1 LTTTGFAGKAVQKK
15 NQRRKLMKDL
25 DALLKAFA
33 DGLETMA
40 EGIHAIAKKVDDLA
54 KGEAPEKPTKAKPA
68 AKRKAAAK
76 KKTVA
81 SSRKAPKK
89 AKSEDT
95 KPQTAPDKVLEVIKG
110 SGDGVNNQTIM
121 KETGLN
127 QKQVSSA
134 LLRLKKYG
142 KIKSVKRGVHTAV

>member
-1 LTTTGFAGKAVQKK
+1 LTTASSAGNDAGQKTP
-15 NQRRKLMKDL
+15 RRKPMKDL
-25 DALLKAFA
+25 DALLKAVA
-33 DGLETMA
+33 DGLNAMA

-54 KGEAPEKPTKAKPA
+54 KGDAPEKPTKAKPA

-76 KKTVA
+76 KKAVA
-81 SSRKAPKK
+81 PSRKAPKK
-89 AKSEDT
+89 DKTEGT

-110 SGDGVNNQTIM
+110 SGDGVDNVTLSKQ
-121 KETGLN
+121 TGLN

-134 LLRLKKYG
+134 LMRLKKYG

>member
-1 LTTTGFAGKAVQKK
+1 
-15 NQRRKLMKDL
+15 MKDL
-25 DALLKAFA
+25 DALLKAVA

-54 KGEAPEKPTKAKPA
+54 KGEAPEKPAKTKPA

-81 SSRKAPKK
+81 SSRKAPRK
-89 AKSEDT
+89 AKPEST
-95 KPQTAPDKVLEVIKG
+95 KPQTAPDKVLEVIQK
-110 SGDGVNNQTIM
+110 SGTGVDNATIS

-134 LLRLKKYG
+134 LIRLKKKARSSPSKEG
-142 KIKSVKRGVHTAV
+142 FTLRPDLPLFSCHLKKAESSRLCF

>member
-1 LTTTGFAGKAVQKK
+1 
-15 NQRRKLMKDL
+15 MKDL
-25 DALLKAFA
+25 DALLKAVA

-54 KGEAPEKPTKAKPA
+54 KGEAPEKPAKTKPA

-81 SSRKAPKK
+81 SSRKAPRKTK
-89 AKSEDT
+89 PEST
-95 KPQTAPDKVLEVIKG
+95 KPQTAPDKVLEVIKK
-110 SGDGVNNQTIM
+110 SGDGVGNATIS

-127 QKQVSSA
+127 QKQVSNA
-134 LLRLKKYG
+134 LLKLKKEG
-142 KIKSVKRGVHTAV
+142 KVKSIKRGVHTAA

>member
-1 LTTTGFAGKAVQKK
+1 
-15 NQRRKLMKDL
+15 MKDL
-25 DALLKAFA
+25 DALLKAVA

-68 AKRKAAAK
+68 AKRKAVVK

-81 SSRKAPKK
+81 PSRKAPKK
-89 AKSEDT
+89 T
-95 KPQTAPDKVLEVIKG
+95 KPEGTKAQTAPDKVLEVIKG
-110 SGDGVNNQTIM
+110 SGNGVDNATIS